1 MITKQTIIVNQT
13 GLHAR
18 PASDF
23 VVKAKGFCSNITL
36 RNLDTENPP
45 VNAKSI
51 LMLLGEGIEN
61 GTRVEITA
69 EGIDEKSA
77 IISLVDFIEN
87 GLNEQHKP
95 NIDEWVG

>member
-1 MITKQTIIVNQT
+1 MVTKQTIIVNQT

-23 VVKAKGFCSNITL
+23 VIKAKEFSSNITI
-36 RNLDTENPP
+36 RNLETENPP
-45 VNAKSI
+45 VSAKSI
-51 LMLLGEGIEN
+51 LKLLGEGIVN

-77 IISLVDFIEN
+77 VDSLVRLIES
-87 GLNEQHKP
+87 GFGE
-95 NIDEWVG
+95 ER

>member
-1 MITKQTIIVNQT
+1 MITRQTVIINKT

-23 VVKAKGFCSNITL
+23 VVKAKMFCSNITI

-69 EGIDEKSA
+69 EGADEKSA
-77 IISLVDFIEN
+77 IISLVRFIEN
-87 GLNEQHKP
+87 GFCEQY
-95 NIDEWVG
+95 NAGIDEQLA